1 MFIPTIY
8 IENIKSENKSIE
20 ISGNKLHHLKN
31 VLRIRDEDK
40 INISNGK
47 GLVFYGK
54 FANNCV
60 KINNS
65 RMYERQNSLK
75 IFVPYLRERNRF
87 RFLIEKLTE
96 LNVNE
101 IHIGMTENTQNTNY
115 NKSKILDWAISALEQ
130 SGSAYLPSLFFPDN
144 LNFSIFRTCLDISGE
159 KLNKNREKL
168 NNFAIGPEGG
178 WTNDELSK
186 FQRKIN
192 ISEFSLRSE
201 TAAITA
207 VSLTI

>member
-20 ISGNKLHHLKN
+20 ISRNKLHHLKN

-54 FANNCV
+54 FVNNFV

-65 RMYERQNSLK
+65 RIYERQNSLK

-87 RFLIEKLTE
+87 RYST
-96 LNVNE
+96 
-101 IHIGMTENTQNTNY
+101 
-115 NKSKILDWAISALEQ
+115 KI
-130 SGSAYLPSLFFPDN
+130 
-144 LNFSIFRTCLDISGE
+144 
-159 KLNKNREKL
+159 
-168 NNFAIGPEGG
+168 
-178 WTNDELSK
+178 
-186 FQRKIN
+186 
-192 ISEFSLRSE
+192 
-201 TAAITA
+201 
-207 VSLTI
+207 

>member
-8 IENIKSENKSIE
+8 IENSNDNMSVEVSDK
-20 ISGNKLHHLKN
+20 KLHHLNK
-31 VLRIRDEDK
+31 VLRLRDGDK

-47 GLVFYGK
+47 GLIYYGNLI
-54 FANNCV
+54 NNFV
-60 KINNS
+60 EIKNS
-65 RMYERQNSLK
+65 RMYQRQNSLK
-75 IFVPYLRERNRF
+75 IFVPYLREKNRF

-101 IHIGMTENTQNTNY
+101 VHIGMTENTQNTNY
-115 NKSKILDWAISALEQ
+115 NKSKISDWAISALEQ

-144 LNFSIFRTCLDISGE
+144 LNFSVFSTCLDISGE

-178 WTNDELSK
+178 WTNDCLLYTSPSPRDLSTS
-186 FQRKIN
+186 RMP
-192 ISEFSLRSE
+192 SS
-201 TAAITA
+201 A
-207 VSLTI
+207 

>member
-8 IENIKSENKSIE
+8 IENIKSEYKSIE
-20 ISGNKLHHLKN
+20 ISDNKLHHLKN
-31 VLRIRDEDK
+31 VLRLRDEDK
-40 INISNGK
+40 INVSNGK
-47 GLVFYGK
+47 GSIFYGN
-54 FANNCV
+54 FTNNCV

-65 RMYERQNSLK
+65 RVYERQNTLK
-75 IFVPYLRERNRF
+75 IFVPYLREKNRF

-101 IHIGMTENTQNTNY
+101 IHIGMTKNAQNTNY

-130 SGSAYLPSLFFPDN
+130 SGSAYLPEILFPDN
-144 LNFSIFRTCLDISGE
+144 LNFSIFSTCLDISGE
-159 KLNKNREKL
+159 KLNNNREKL

-178 WTNDELSK
+178 WTDEELSK

-192 ISEFSLRSE
+192 ISEFSLRTE

-207 VSLTI
+207 VSLTM